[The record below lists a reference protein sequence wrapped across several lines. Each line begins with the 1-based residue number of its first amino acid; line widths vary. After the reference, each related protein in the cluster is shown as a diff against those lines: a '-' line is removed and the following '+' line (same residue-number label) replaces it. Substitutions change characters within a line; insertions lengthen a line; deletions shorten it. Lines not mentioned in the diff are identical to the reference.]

1 MPAPTLSQVWFWLF
15 TILSAGVGAY
25 LGSYLKRKGENLA
38 TKEDFNDLKEQ
49 TRELRQTTKEIE
61 AKIDDQVWNKQ
72 RQWEMK
78 RDILLEF
85 ARTTSDFEQ
94 AVMRIATKVENR
106 SNSLHEAEL
115 FNRAL
120 ARWNESSDKFERDSF
135 ATGLV
140 VSTKSRLALMELSK
154 ALRAA
159 TNDILQHQKKEAYSN
174 HHEDIVL
181 RLEIV
186 KGLIREELGIMT
198 MATPQSIGSPE
209 VQALSS
215 QAPE

>member
-49 TRELRQTTKEIE
+49 TRELRLTTKEIE